1 MVKNLLTALKR
12 WPITSVNVWMVS
24 MVALFWICNPRRA
37 WKTFVSNRRRCR
49 EDSGLR
55 LLKEEEWPKQ
65 PELEKNK
72 SVSEEHRPEREET
85 LYSAKKEPDE
95 WDALLARRKL
105 WRTFRV
111 TAWALRFKHNSL
123 TKKHKTKKRTGP
135 LTTEELSYARDQW
148 IRREQAGV
156 KPDIESPSWKLV
168 TEGNTGIFKCKGR
181 IPGYQPTYIE
191 GGVFADKLI
200 RHIHE
205 DIKHLGVAST
215 VAAVR
220 EEWWIPQQR
229 SKVKKI
235 INNCYLC
242 KVFSTQP
249 YGPTETAAP
258 PPVRTECGRPFE
270 TTGIDFA
277 GPLSY
282 MISKKEQGKCHI
294 LIFTCATS
302 RAVHLEM
309 TKSQTTE
316 EFQRKLNAFITRRTR
331 PKSIVS
337 DNAAVF
343 KTTAT
348 WIRMIRKSEA
358 LQDFL
363 AQQQIMW
370 QFNLS
375 RSPWWGGLYER
386 LIKEV
391 KRTLYKTMGRTHLEY
406 AQVEAVVMDIE
417 RHLNNRPLTYME
429 SESGEEQVLT
439 PNTTTIEDIELD
451 RDEVTKLHARLNE
464 KRQHVWQRWKKEY
477 VHSLMESD
485 RIKRGECNY
494 PEIGE
499 IVLIIGDEKNRG
511 EWKKGRVLTHIRGR
525 DRVVRGVGLL
535 HKGNQIQRPL
545 QLICPLEYEADMKG
559 TRRS

>member
-1 MVKNLLTALKR
+1 M
-12 WPITSVNVWMVS
+12 
-24 MVALFWICNPRRA
+24 
-37 WKTFVSNRRRCR
+37 
-49 EDSGLR
+49 
-55 LLKEEEWPKQ
+55 
-65 PELEKNK
+65 
-72 SVSEEHRPEREET
+72 
-85 LYSAKKEPDE
+85 
-95 WDALLARRKL
+95 
-105 WRTFRV
+105 

-123 TKKHKTKKRTGP
+123 TKKHKTKNRTGP
-135 LTTEELSYARDQW
+135 LTTEELSYARDRW
-148 IRREQAGV
+148 IRKEQADV
-156 KPDIESPSWKLV
+156 EPDLETPGWKLV
-168 TEGNTGIFKCKGR
+168 TEENTGIFKCKGR

-215 VAAVR
+215 MAAVR
-220 EEWWIPQQR
+220 EEWWIPQLR

-235 INNCYLC
+235 INSCYLC

-249 YGPTETAAP
+249 YGPTETAALP
-258 PPVRTECGRPFE
+258 PFRTECGRPFE

-282 MISKKEQGKCHI
+282 KISKKEQGKCHI

-309 TKSQTTE
+309 TKSQTAE
-316 EFQRKLNAFITRRTR
+316 EFQRKLNGFITRRTR
-331 PKSIVS
+331 PKRIVS

-348 WIRMIRKSEA
+348 WISKIRKSEA

-363 AQQQIMW
+363 AQQQITW

-386 LIKEV
+386 LIEEV
-391 KRTLYKTMGRTHLEY
+391 KRTSYKTMGRTHLEY

-429 SESGEEQVLT
+429 SETGEEQVLT
-439 PNTTTIEDIELD
+439 PNTIMWGQEAYTIEDIELD

-464 KRQHVWQRWKKEY
+464 KRQHVWQRWKMEY
-477 VHSLMESD
+477 VHGLMESH
-485 RIKRGECNY
+485 RIKRGESGY

-499 IVLIIGDEKNRG
+499 VVLIIGD
-511 EWKKGRVLTHIRGR
+511 
-525 DRVVRGVGLL
+525 
-535 HKGNQIQRPL
+535 
-545 QLICPLEYEADMKG
+545 
-559 TRRS
+559 